1 VRELAFLFLAAL
13 PVQAG
18 DSLEVR
24 VDRLDSLVV
33 RVDRLVHAR
42 ARRWWGGRSV
52 SRKATRCF

>member
-1 VRELAFLFLAAL
+1 MRELAFLFLAAL

-24 VDRLDSLVV
+24 VDRL
-33 RVDRLVHAR
+33 VHAR
-42 ARRWWGGRSV
+42 ARRWWGCRSV